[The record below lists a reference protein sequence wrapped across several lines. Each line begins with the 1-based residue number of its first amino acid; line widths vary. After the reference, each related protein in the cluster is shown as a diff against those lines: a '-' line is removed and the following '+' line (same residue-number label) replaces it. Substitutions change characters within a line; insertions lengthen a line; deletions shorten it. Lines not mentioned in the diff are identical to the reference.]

1 MNEVAAAAG
10 AGAGMNWG
18 IDWGLWL
25 SVGAIVLLLLLSA
38 FFSGSETAL
47 TAVSRPRMH
56 HLARKGDRR
65 ASIVRRLSERQEDL
79 LGALLLGNNL
89 VNILA
94 ASIATS
100 VLIRLFGEAGVVYA
114 TLGMTFLVLIFA
126 EVLPKTFAIHHPDR
140 AALAMAPTVRFVVG
154 MLSPLSKAVQWI
166 VARLLRLMGERPTSD
181 ARRVELEEQREEALR
196 GAIELHHGDDA
207 ETQSERQMLKSILEL
222 GDLEV
227 SEVMTHRRN
236 VVMVDG
242 DRPSEDIVTEV
253 LESPYTRIP
262 IWRGS
267 PENIVGVLHAK
278 ALLRAGR
285 AAAGEAAK
293 LDIGAVAATPW
304 FVPDST
310 ALLDQLQAFRR
321 RREHFALIVD
331 EYGAFMGVCTLE
343 DILEEIV
350 GDIADEHD
358 LPLPGVRRQPDGS
371 FVAPGR
377 TPIRDLNREFDWRL
391 PDHDATTL
399 AGLIMH
405 EARLLPDAG
414 QTFEFHGYRFRI
426 LRRTRNQIAQIR
438 ITPPARLHSSNDEG
452 RDD

>member
-1 MNEVAAAAG
+1 MNEVAEVTG
-10 AGAGMNWG
+10 V
-18 IDWGLWL
+18 DWGFWL
-25 SVGAIVLLLLLSA
+25 SVGAIVFLLMLSA

-56 HLARKGDRR
+56 HLARKGDKR
-65 ASIVRRLSERQEDL
+65 AAVVRRLSERQEDL

-100 VLIRLFGEAGVVYA
+100 VLIRLFGEAGVAYA
-114 TLGMTFLVLIFA
+114 TLGMTFLVLVFA
-126 EVLPKTFAIHHPDR
+126 EVLPKTFAINHPDR
-140 AALAMAPTVRFVVG
+140 AALTVAPVVRFVVG
-154 MLSPLSKAVQWI
+154 LLSPFSKGVQWI
-166 VARLLRLMGERPTSD
+166 VGKVLSAIGERPSLES
-181 ARRVELEEQREEALR
+181 RREEMEEEREEALL
-196 GAIELHHGDDA
+196 GAIELHHGDA

-222 GDLEV
+222 ADLEV

-236 VVMVDG
+236 VVMVDVG
-242 DRPSEDIVTEV
+242 RSSEEIVAEV

-262 IWRGS
+262 LWRDAQ
-267 PENIVGVLHAK
+267 ENIVGVLHAK
-278 ALLRAGR
+278 ALLRAVR
-285 AAAGEAAK
+285 AAGGEAAS
-293 LDIGAVAATPW
+293 LDIAAVAASPW

-310 ALLDQLQAFRR
+310 TLLDQLQAFRR

-350 GDIADEHD
+350 GDIVDEHD
-358 LPLPGVRRQPDGS
+358 VPLPGVRRQPDGS
-371 FVAPGR
+371 DVAPGR
-377 TPIRDLNREFDWRL
+377 TPIRDLNREFDWDL
-391 PDHDATTL
+391 PDDDATTL

-405 EARLLPDAG
+405 EARLLPEAG

-438 ITPPARLHSSNDEG
+438 VTPPQRRHVDASAETDAEE
-452 RDD
+452 

>member
-1 MNEVAAAAG
+1 MTEAAEVASV
-10 AGAGMNWG
+10 
-18 IDWGLWL
+18 DWEFWISL
-25 SVGAIVLLLLLSA
+25 GAIVLLLTLSA

-65 ASIVRRLSERQEDL
+65 AATVRRLAERKEDL

-100 VLIRLFGEAGVVYA
+100 VLIRLFGEAGVAYA

-126 EVLPKTFAIHHPDR
+126 EVLPKTFAINHPDR
-140 AALAMAPTVRFVVG
+140 ASLAVAPIVRVVVAALTPV
-154 MLSPLSKAVQWI
+154 SKAIQWI
-166 VARLLRLMGERPTSD
+166 V
-181 ARRVELEEQREEALR
+181 RRVLWALGEKPTAETRRTEMAEAREEALR

-207 ETQSERQMLKSILEL
+207 DTQSERQMLKSILEL

-236 VVMVDG
+236 VIMVDG
-242 DRPSEDIVTEV
+242 DRPSAEIVAEV
-253 LESPYTRIP
+253 LDSPYTRIP
-262 IWRGS
+262 IWRDS
-267 PENIVGVLHAK
+267 PENITGVLHAK
-278 ALLRAGR
+278 ALLRAVR
-285 AAAGEAAK
+285 AADGDAANI
-293 LDIGAVAATPW
+293 DIAEVAASPW

-310 ALLDQLQAFRR
+310 GLLDQLQAFRR

-331 EYGAFMGVCTLE
+331 EYGAFMGIATLE

-350 GDIADEHD
+350 GDIVDEHD
-358 LPLPGVRRQPDGS
+358 VPLPGVRRQPDGS
-371 FVAPGR
+371 YVTPGR

-391 PDHDATTL
+391 PDDHATTL

-405 EARLLPDAG
+405 EARQLPEAG

-438 ITPPARLHSSNDEG
+438 VTPPPRRRTSG
-452 RDD
+452 RGGDD

>member
-1 MNEVAAAAG
+1 MIETDVVE
-10 AGAGMNWG
+10 
-18 IDWGLWL
+18 IDWELWL
-25 SVGAIVLLLLLSA
+25 SVGAVVLLLLFSS

-65 ASIVRRLSERQEDL
+65 AGIVRRLAEKQEDL

-100 VLIRLFGEAGVVYA
+100 VLIRMFGEAGVAYA
-114 TLGMTFLVLIFA
+114 TLGMTFLVLVFA
-126 EVLPKTFAIHHPDR
+126 EVLPKTFAINHPDR
-140 AALAMAPTVRFVVG
+140 AALAVAPAVRFIV
-154 MLSPLSKAVQWI
+154 MALSPFSKGIQWI
-166 VARLLRLMGERPTSD
+166 VARVLRLLGEKPSPET
-181 ARRVELEEQREEALR
+181 RRESLEEEREEALL

-207 ETQSERQMLKSILEL
+207 ETQSERQMLRSILEL
-222 GDLEV
+222 ADLEV
-227 SEVMTHRRN
+227 AEVMTHRRN
-236 VVMVDG
+236 VVMVDV
-242 DRPSEDIVTEV
+242 DRPPEEIVADV
-253 LESPYTRIP
+253 LDSPYTRIP
-262 IWRGS
+262 VWRES

-278 ALLRAGR
+278 ALLRAVR
-285 AAAGEAAK
+285 AASGDAAN
-293 LDIGAVAATPW
+293 LDIAEVASSPW
-304 FVPDST
+304 FVPEST
-310 ALLDQLQAFRR
+310 TLLDQLQAFRR

-331 EYGAFMGVCTLE
+331 EYGAFMGVCSLE

-371 FVAPGR
+371 YVAAGR
-377 TPIRDLNREFDWRL
+377 TPIRDLNREFDWQL
-391 PDHDATTL
+391 PDDDATTL
-399 AGLIMH
+399 AGLIIH
-405 EARLLPDAG
+405 EARLLPEAG

-438 ITPPARLHSSNDEG
+438 VTPPRRRAG
-452 RDD
+452 RGETGDD